1 MSEERKVAN
10 SSDGQLKPRTKQFG
24 IRVIRL
30 TDALPRTVA
39 GQVIGRQLLRSALSV
54 GANYRAACRAKS
66 RRDFVSKMGI
76 VLEEIDESLYWMEM
90 LVEAGIIKKER
101 LAGLMDEA
109 DQITAMAA
117 ASIKTAR
124 GELK

>member
-1 MSEERKVAN
+1 MAN
-10 SSDGQLKPRTKQFG
+10 STDGQLKPRTKQFG

-30 TDALPRTVA
+30 TDALPRTIA

-54 GANYRAACRAKS
+54 GANYRATCRAKS

-109 DQITAMAA
+109 DQITAMAT

-124 GELK
+124 GKLK